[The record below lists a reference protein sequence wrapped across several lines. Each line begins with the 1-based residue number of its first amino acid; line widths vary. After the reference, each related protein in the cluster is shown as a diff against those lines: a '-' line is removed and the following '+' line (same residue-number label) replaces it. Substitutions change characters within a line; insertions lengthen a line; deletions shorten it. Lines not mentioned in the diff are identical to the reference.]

1 MRAVSFAV
9 VARLI
14 ERGDKM
20 NAAQLTGLASRKD
33 SNSPKTLERK
43 MQIRCHLLCVR
54 RQVSELHFDRI
65 PFHVF
70 GILRAIGS

>member
-1 MRAVSFAV
+1 MMAVSFGA

-20 NAAQLTGLASRKD
+20 NAAQLTGPASRKD
-33 SNSPKTLERK
+33 SNGPQSLERK
-43 MQIRCHLLCVR
+43 VQICCHSLCVR
-54 RQVSELHFDRI
+54 TQLSQLHFDRI